1 MANESTT
8 TSGSDTSTLQ
18 AQLDA
23 LTTKL
28 HRTEAELVDSKKRFG
43 WITDPDAVKAK
54 LEDYENLRK
63 DATGGDKA
71 KIDQL
76 IADKSK
82 ELEGRFSGKLTEY
95 ETENSTLKKELK
107 SLRVTNV
114 AMQEAAKH
122 FNADG
127 LPLLQHLIEQNT
139 DFIDGQ
145 IVVIENGK
153 PAVSKRDPRKQM
165 DLAEYMESLAAAYP
179 SLAKATVVSGG
190 KPTGTI
196 SKGGGTRLSPQQY
209 AQLSGPD
216 QQAYVRGLDPQE
228 QTQFLNSLLSR

>member
-1 MANESTT
+1 MAENNGAT
-8 TSGSDTSTLQ
+8 GAGDTATLQ
-18 AQLDA
+18 AQIDS
-23 LTTKL
+23 LTAKY
-28 HRTEAELVDSKKRFG
+28 HRAEAELVDTKKKFG
-43 WITDPDAVKAK
+43 WITDPEAVKAK

-71 KIDQL
+71 KIDKL
-76 IADKSK
+76 IADSTK
-82 ELEGRFSGKLTEY
+82 EIEGRFSGKLTEY
-95 ETENSTLKKELK
+95 ETENGTLKKELK

-127 LPLLQHLIEQNT
+127 LPLLQHIIEQNT
-139 DFIDGQ
+139 DFVDGQ
-145 IVVIENGK
+145 IVVLEGGK

-165 DLAEYMESLAAAYP
+165 DLAEYMEGLAASYP

-196 SKGGGTRLSPQQY
+196 SKGSGMRLSPQQF
-209 AQLSGPD
+209 AQLGAND
-216 QQAYVRGLDPQE
+216 QQAYVRGLDPIE
-228 QTQFLNSLLSR
+228 QKQFLNSLMHR

>member
-1 MANESTT
+1 MAENNTT
-8 TSGSDTSTLQ
+8 TSGGDTSHLQ

-28 HRTEAELVDSKKRFG
+28 HRTEAELVDNKKKFG
-43 WITDPDAVKAK
+43 WITDPEAVKAK

-63 DATGGDKA
+63 DATGGDKV

-76 IADKSK
+76 IAEKSK
-82 ELEGRFSGKLTEY
+82 ELEGRFSGKLTEF
-95 ETENSTLKKELK
+95 ETENQTLKKELK

-127 LPLLQHLIEQNT
+127 LPLLQHIIEQNT
-139 DFIDGQ
+139 DYVDGQ
-145 IVVIENGK
+145 IVVLDNGK

-165 DLAEYMESLAAAYP
+165 DLAEYMEGLAVAYP
-179 SLAKATVVSGG
+179 SLAKATIVSGG
-190 KPTGTI
+190 KPTGNMAK
-196 SKGGGTRLSPQQY
+196 SGGAKLSIQQY
-209 AQLSGPD
+209 AQLNAND
-216 QQAYVRGLDPQE
+216 QQAYVRGLDAQE
-228 QTQFLNSLLSR
+228 QKQFLNSLLSR